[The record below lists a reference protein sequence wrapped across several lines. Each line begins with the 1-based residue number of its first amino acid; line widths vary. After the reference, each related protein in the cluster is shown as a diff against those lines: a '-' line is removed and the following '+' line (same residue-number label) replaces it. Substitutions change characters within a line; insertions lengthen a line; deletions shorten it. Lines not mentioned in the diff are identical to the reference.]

1 MRVCV
6 YVSVC
11 VCVCVCVC
19 QSADAGSG
27 RESAERSPCGAGPSA
42 AAGLSGSVLQ

>member
-1 MRVCV
+1 MC
-6 YVSVC
+6 VC
-11 VCVCVCVC
+11 VCVCVSVCVCVC